1 MDYQYNN
8 PEGLKHNQR
17 NEKFP
22 HEREELSQIMFQ
34 RPFEELTYI
43 EQIKLDNKQ
52 SELWLADWQNRW
64 TTKLNSFD
72 MENGFKQPSQNPQI
86 IVNPFERKIQEWRE
100 KGHSEETIQ
109 TWIGVLSKQGDKA
122 ANELKTI
129 EKVKANRVEKLSI
142 RELELK
148 VSRLPPGVE
157 KAETLKQLFEAKT
170 GKKLPE

>member
-1 MDYQYNN
+1 MEYQYKN
-8 PEGLKHNQR
+8 PEGLLKKER

-22 HEREELSQIMFQ
+22 HEREELSQFMFQ

-43 EQIKLDNKQ
+43 EQCKLNNKQ
-52 SELWLADWQNRW
+52 SELWLADWQKSY
-64 TTKLNSFD
+64 TAKLNSFT
-72 MENGFKQPSQNPQI
+72 MENGFEQPNQTPEI
-86 IVNPFERKIQEWRE
+86 IVNPFERKIEEWRQ

-129 EKVKANRVEKLSI
+129 EKIKANRIEKLSI

-148 VSRLPPGVE
+148 VNRLPPGVE
-157 KAETLKQLFEAKT
+157 KAETLKRLFEAKT
-170 GKKLPE
+170 GTKLPE